1 MVICAPYRTEQVKQ
15 WNAFVAQS
23 RNGTFLFDRRYMEY
37 HADRF
42 EDYSAVVYQDDAII
56 ALLPAN
62 RAGSVI
68 HSHQGLSYGGLVVA
82 EAMTAP
88 IMLETMDA
96 LVDHFRAAGARQLV
110 YTPTPHIYH
119 RYPAEED
126 RYAMSRLGAEL
137 SRRDI
142 LSVAATDGRPALK
155 TRRRRGIKKAQ
166 NAGLSVAESDD
177 WAGYWQLLEENLDR
191 RHGARPVHSIDE
203 IDLLRRAFPENIRLF
218 VCSGPSA
225 MVAGTVIFE
234 TAQVARSQYIASND
248 LGRASGALDLL
259 FATLLDDIFVAKAYF
274 DFGSSHHGPERQ
286 LAGGLID
293 QKEGFGARSIVHD
306 TYLLDFT

>member
-1 MVICAPYRTEQVKQ
+1 MVICEPYRTEQADL

-42 EDYSAVVYQDDAII
+42 EDHSVVIHRDDTVI

-62 RAGSVI
+62 RVGDVV
-68 HSHQGLSYGGLVVA
+68 HSHQGLSYGGLIIA

-88 IMLETMDA
+88 LMLDA
-96 LVDHFRAAGARQLV
+96 MAALFDHLRAAGARQLL
-110 YTPTPHIYH
+110 YTSTPHIYH

-126 RYAMSRLGAEL
+126 RYAMFRLGAEL
-137 SRRDI
+137 VRRDI
-142 LSVAATDGRPALK
+142 LSVAAQDSRPAMQ
-155 TRRRRGIKKAQ
+155 TRRRRGIKKARD
-166 NAGLSVAESDD
+166 AGLSTTESDD
-177 WAGYWQLLEENLDR
+177 WTGFWRLLENTLDD
-191 RHGARPVHSIDE
+191 RHGVRPVHTVDE
-203 IDLLRRAFPENIRLF
+203 IDFLRRIFPDNIRLF
-218 VCSGPSA
+218 VCSGPSGL
-225 MVAGTVIFE
+225 VAGTVIYE
-234 TAQVARSQYIASND
+234 SAQVARTQYIASSE
-248 LGRASGALDLL
+248 LGRTTGALDLL
-259 FATLLDDIFVAKAYF
+259 FATLLDDIFVSKPYF

-306 TYLLDFT
+306 TYRFDLS